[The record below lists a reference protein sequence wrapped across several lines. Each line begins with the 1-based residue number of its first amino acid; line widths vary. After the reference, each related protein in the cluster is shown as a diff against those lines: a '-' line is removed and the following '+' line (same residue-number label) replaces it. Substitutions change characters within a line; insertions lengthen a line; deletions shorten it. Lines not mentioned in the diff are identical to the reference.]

1 MLFLQTS
8 KRSKDSNSLFRKIIR
23 QPTFINK
30 KSQDYCVKTLEIVE
44 ENLYIT
50 NHTYPKETHSC
61 TKCGKQL
68 MFFIA
73 YIPSV
78 GDACMECYIEAA
90 KKDEANTL
98 P

>member
-1 MLFLQTS
+1 
-8 KRSKDSNSLFRKIIR
+8 
-23 QPTFINK
+23 
-30 KSQDYCVKTLEIVE
+30 VKTIEIVE

-50 NHTYPKETHSC
+50 NLKYQKETHSC

-68 MFFIA
+68 TFFIA

-78 GDACMECYIEAA
+78 GDACMDCYIEAA
-90 KKDEANTL
+90 KIDEANTL